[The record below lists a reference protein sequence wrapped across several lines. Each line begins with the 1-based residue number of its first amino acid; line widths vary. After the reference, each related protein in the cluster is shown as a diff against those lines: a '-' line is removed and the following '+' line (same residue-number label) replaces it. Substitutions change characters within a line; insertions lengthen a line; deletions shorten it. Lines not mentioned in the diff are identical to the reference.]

1 MLLPLNWTWPAEK
14 RNFRHSLSDTWG
26 NQCHEPSQ
34 GGLQCVGSGSCCG
47 DGTGS
52 DGDIWRRGSHSSL
65 GCRETSA
72 SFCPSCGFWHEK
84 GAGVKTRASS
94 LFSMFSRGSCGSAPG
109 PKPTGTFRTLQREIT
124 FIKSFRSFPVCS
136 KYTGQWFH
144 CTVQLPGLKRQEHY
158 WASKTIT
165 IIKPPKFFPIVWTCQ
180 KIQEIHGKMDGF
192 FTLAD
197 PVRLIHLLRSP
208 VASSIYAKYSLT
220 KYLKVLKKS
229 KFSTCRASTYNKVS
243 HVADVIGMIFC
254 SILRLFTYLKFSNS
268 DPCARNM

>member
-1 MLLPLNWTWPAEK
+1 MPWAQPRGFAVCRLWKLLWGWDGIRWGCLTQGI
-14 RNFRHSLSDTWG
+14 SLLTSLQG
-26 NQCHEPSQ
+26 N
-34 GGLQCVGSGSCCG
+34 L
-47 DGTGS
+47 
-52 DGDIWRRGSHSSL
+52 SL
-65 GCRETSA
+65 L
-72 SFCPSCGFWHEK
+72 CPSCGFWHEK

-94 LFSMFSRGSCGSAPG
+94 LFSMFSRGSRGSAPG

-124 FIKSFRSFPVCS
+124 FIKSFLSFPVCS

-144 CTVQLPGLKRQEHY
+144 CTVQLPGLKCQEHY

-192 FTLAD
+192 FILAD

-208 VASSIYAKYSLT
+208 VASSIYAKYSLLKLT

-229 KFSTCRASTYNKVS
+229 KCSTCRASTYNKVS